1 MAFFVRKK
9 QPPDTAAELSGDAL
23 LVDRAKNGDS
33 DAFGMLVEKYSSF
46 VYRTIFY
53 DIKNHEDAEDI
64 AQDVFIKAY
73 GALNGFRY
81 DSEFTTWLYRI
92 CKNAVYDYARKSSR
106 SKTVSISDMTYD
118 ENEEKEAEIPDRS
131 GNFEPEK
138 QVMSKETV
146 SIVRKAISELSE
158 EHRSVIVL
166 RDIEGYSYAEI
177 AEMLSLEEG
186 TVKSRLSRAR
196 IALKKKLEGQDLL

>member
-1 MAFFVRKK
+1 MAFFIRKK
-9 QPPDTAAELSGDAL
+9 QTTEASELSGDAL

-33 DAFGMLVEKYSSF
+33 SAYGELVEKYSSF
-46 VYRTIFY
+46 VYRTIYF

-106 SKTVSISDMTYD
+106 NKTVSISDMTYD
-118 ENEEKEAEIPDRS
+118 ENDEKEAEIPDRS
-131 GNFEPEK
+131 GQYEPEK
-138 QVMSKETV
+138 QVLSNETV
-146 SIVRKAISELSE
+146 RLVREAIAELSE
-158 EHRSVIVL
+158 EHRNVIVL
-166 RDIEGYSYAEI
+166 RDIEGYSYTEI
-177 AEMLSLEEG
+177 ADMLSLEEG

-196 IALKKKLEGQDLL
+196 IALKKKLEGQNLL

>member
-9 QPPDTAAELSGDAL
+9 LSSEQTELSDDAL
-23 LVDRAKNGDS
+23 LVDRAKNGD
-33 DAFGMLVEKYSSF
+33 ANAYGTLVEKYSSF

-81 DSEFTTWLYRI
+81 DSEFSTWLYRI
-92 CKNAVYDYARKSSR
+92 CKNAVYDYVRKANR
-106 SKTVSISDMTYD
+106 NKTISVSDRTYDD
-118 ENEEKEAEIPDRS
+118 ENEKEADIPDRS
-131 GNFEPEK
+131 GTYEPEK
-138 QVMSKETV
+138 QVLSRETTRL
-146 SIVRKAISELSE
+146 VREAISDLSD
-158 EHRSVIVL
+158 EHREVIVL
-166 RDIEGYSYAEI
+166 REIEGYSYAEI
-177 AEMLSLEEG
+177 ADMLSLEEG

-196 IALKKKLEGQDLL
+196 IALKKKLEGQNLL